1 MPDFDADYWDSR
13 YSAADTVWGSAPNR
27 WVAQELA
34 DLAPGRALDLACG
47 EGRNALWLSARG
59 WTVLAVDWSIV
70 ALDRGRAAE
79 PAAGHVEWIKADA
92 TVFEPAVPVD
102 LALICYLQVPPADRR
117 AAVTHA
123 ARSLAPGGVLLVV
136 AHDSRNL
143 EHGTGG
149 PRDPDVLYTASDVA
163 SDLEGTGLVIER
175 ADEVGR
181 PVDGA
186 GRPALDC
193 LLRAR
198 RAKTA

>member
-102 LALICYLQVPPADRR
+102 LALVCYLQVPPADRR

-175 ADEVGR
+175 ADEVSR

-186 GRPALDC
+186 ERAALDC